1 MYYENRNVLLRNK
14 YNVKTRHI
22 ICAMSRDFIF
32 ERYSI
37 NVLS

>member
-14 YNVKTRHI
+14 YNVKTCHI
-22 ICAMSRDFIF
+22 ICAMLRAFIL
-32 ERYSI
+32 ERYGI